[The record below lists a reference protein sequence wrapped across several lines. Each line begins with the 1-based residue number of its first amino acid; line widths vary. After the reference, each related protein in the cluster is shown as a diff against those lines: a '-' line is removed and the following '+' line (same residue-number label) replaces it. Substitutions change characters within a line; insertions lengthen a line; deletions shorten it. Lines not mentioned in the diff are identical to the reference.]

1 MKLAPGAKKQ
11 IKLIGGLLIVAA
23 TIAVFAW
30 YIAGN
35 PAIGQQ
41 LRSTSA
47 WTVLGIIAL
56 YGVWLLALMGVLAGS
71 LLIYR
76 KRMSFGENFL
86 LNSYSSV
93 VNFFGPGQSGPAM
106 RGAYLKL
113 KHGVRIKQYIYAT
126 LIYYAV
132 YAVLSGIILAA
143 AALPWWLTV
152 LGTLAIAGVSTLVLR
167 FFHRRNQRQ
176 IDDSGQPAGR
186 GGALRPYVIIALAAA
201 LQVAALV
208 AIYYLELRSLDA
220 NVSLGQVLS
229 YTGAANMALFVAI
242 TPGAIGFREAFLV
255 FSQELHG
262 ISNDLIV
269 AANVLD
275 RAVYV
280 VFLGLLCVAIFSL
293 HAQKKLGLKAM
304 QRARAKSAT
313 IE

>member
-1 MKLAPGAKKQ
+1 MKFAPRLKKQ
-11 IKLIGGLLIVAA
+11 IKLIGGLVIVAA
-23 TIAVFAW
+23 TIAIFAW
-30 YIAGN
+30 YITEN

-41 LRSTSA
+41 LRATSL
-47 WTVLGIIAL
+47 WTVLSIIAL
-56 YGVWLLALMGVLAGS
+56 YGIWLLALMGVLAGS
-71 LLIYR
+71 LHIYR
-76 KRMSFGENFL
+76 KRMGLEENFL

-126 LIYYAV
+126 LIYYAF
-132 YAVLSGIILAA
+132 YAILSGIILAA
-143 AALPWWLTV
+143 TALPWWLTV
-152 LGTLAIAGVSTLVLR
+152 LGTLAIAGVSVLVLR

-176 IDDSGQPAGR
+176 IDQSEKQGSTT
-186 GGALRPYVIIALAAA
+186 LRPYLFIAAAAA
-201 LQVAALV
+201 LQVAVLV

-220 NVSLGQVLS
+220 SVSLGQVLS

-280 VFLGLLCVAIFSL
+280 VFLSLLCVAIFGL

-304 QRARAKSAT
+304 QRASGKSAT

>member
-1 MKLAPGAKKQ
+1 MKFTPRLKKQ
-11 IKLIGGLLIVAA
+11 IKLIAGLVIVAT
-23 TIAVFAW
+23 TIAAFVW
-30 YIAGN
+30 YIANN
-35 PAIGQQ
+35 PAIGEQ
-41 LRSTSA
+41 LRATSV
-47 WTVLGIIAL
+47 WTILGIIAL
-56 YGVWLLALMGVLAGS
+56 YGIWLLALMGVLAGS
-71 LLIYR
+71 LHIYR
-76 KRMSFGENFL
+76 RRMDLGENFL

-126 LIYYAV
+126 LIYYAF
-132 YAVLSGIILAA
+132 YAILSGIILAA
-143 AALPWWLTV
+143 TTLPWWLTV

-167 FFHRRNQRQ
+167 FFHQRNQRQ
-176 IDDSGQPAGR
+176 IDQSDQPAGR
-186 GGALRPYVIIALAAA
+186 GAALRPYVVIALAAA
-201 LQVAALV
+201 LQVAVLV
-208 AIYYLELRSLDA
+208 AIYYVELRSLDSS
-220 NVSLGQVLS
+220 VSLGQVLS

-255 FSQELHG
+255 FSQQLHG

-275 RAVYV
+275 RSVYI
-280 VFLGLLCVAIFSL
+280 VFLGLLCVAIFGL

-304 QRARAKSAT
+304 QRAGAKSDT

>member
-11 IKLIGGLLIVAA
+11 IKLVGGLVIVAA
-23 TIAVFAW
+23 TIAAFAW
-30 YIAGN
+30 YISDN

-41 LRSTSA
+41 LSSTSV
-47 WTVLGIIAL
+47 WTILSIIAL

-76 KRMSFGENFL
+76 KQMGIGENFL

-93 VNFFGPGQSGPAM
+93 INFFGPGQSGPAM

-132 YAVLSGIILAA
+132 YAVFSGIILAA
-143 AALPWWLTV
+143 TALPWWLTV
-152 LGTLAIAGVSTLVLR
+152 IGVIAIAGASTLVLR
-167 FFHRRNQRQ
+167 SFHQRNQRQ
-176 IDDSGQPAGR
+176 IDQDAEQR
-186 GGALRPYVIIALAAA
+186 GSALRPYIIIALAAA
-201 LQVAALV
+201 LQVIVLIT
-208 AIYYLELRSLDA
+208 IYYVELHSLDA
-220 NVSLGQVLS
+220 SVSLGQVLS

-255 FSQELHG
+255 FSQQLHG

-280 VFLGLLCVAIFSL
+280 VFLGLLCIAIFSL
-293 HAQKKLGLKAM
+293 HAQKKLGIKAM
-304 QRARAKSAT
+304 QRADEKSAT

>member
-1 MKLAPGAKKQ
+1 MKIAPSLKKQ
-11 IKLIGGLLIVAA
+11 IKLIGGLVIVAA
-23 TIAVFAW
+23 TIAAFAW
-30 YIAGN
+30 YITNN
-35 PAIGQQ
+35 PAIGDQ
-41 LRSTSA
+41 LRATSL

-56 YGVWLLALMGVLAGS
+56 YGVWLLALMVVLAGS

-76 KRMSFGENFL
+76 KRMGPMENFL

-126 LIYYAV
+126 LLYYAA
-132 YAVLSGIILAA
+132 YAIISGVILAA
-143 AALPWWLTV
+143 TALPWWLTV
-152 LGTLAIAGVSTLVLR
+152 LGTLAIAGVSVLVLR
-167 FFHRRNQRQ
+167 FFHQRNQHQ
-176 IDDSGQPAGR
+176 IDQADGQGN
-186 GGALRPYVIIALAAA
+186 ALRPYIIIALAAA
-201 LQVAALV
+201 LQVAVLV
-208 AIYYLELRSLDA
+208 AIYYVELRSLDA
-220 NVSLGQVLS
+220 SVSLGQVLS

-255 FSQELHG
+255 FSQQLHG

-280 VFLGLLCVAIFSL
+280 IFLGILCVVVFGL
-293 HAQKKLGLKAM
+293 HAQKKLGLRAM
-304 QRARAKSAT
+304 QRANAKSD
-313 IE
+313 IL

>member
-11 IKLIGGLLIVAA
+11 IRFVGGLIIVAA
-23 TIAVFAW
+23 TIAAFAW
-30 YIAGN
+30 YISEN

-41 LRSTSA
+41 LRSTSV

-76 KRMSFGENFL
+76 KQMGIGENFL

-93 VNFFGPGQSGPAM
+93 INFFGPGQSGPAM

-132 YAVLSGIILAA
+132 YAVFSGIILAA
-143 AALPWWLTV
+143 TALPWWLTMI
-152 LGTLAIAGVSTLVLR
+152 GTLAIASISALVLR
-167 FFHRRNQRQ
+167 FFHWRNHRQ
-176 IDDSGQPAGR
+176 IDQSKEQAGTT
-186 GGALRPYVIIALAAA
+186 ARPYIIIALAAA
-201 LQVAALV
+201 LQVIVLV
-208 AIYYLELRSLDA
+208 AIYYLELHSLDA
-220 NVSLGQVLS
+220 TVSLDQVLS

-242 TPGAIGFREAFLV
+242 TPGAIGFREAFLI
-255 FSQELHG
+255 FSQQLHG

-275 RAVYV
+275 RAAYV
-280 VFLGLLCVAIFSL
+280 IFLGLLCIAIL
-293 HAQKKLGLKAM
+293 GLYTQKKLSIKAM
-304 QRARAKSAT
+304 QRASKKSAT